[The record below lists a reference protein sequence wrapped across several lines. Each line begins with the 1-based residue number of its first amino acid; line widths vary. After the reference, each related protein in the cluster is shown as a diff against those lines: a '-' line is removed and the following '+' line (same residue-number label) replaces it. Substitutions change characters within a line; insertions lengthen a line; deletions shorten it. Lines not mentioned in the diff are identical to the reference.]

1 MSSGHCEDELL
12 IPADLLKKRILRSA
26 VKKGVTEV
34 TDEGVALVSHAVEV
48 REAILAITYFLLKQR

>member
-12 IPADLLKKRILRSA
+12 IPADLLKRRILRTA
-26 VKKGVTEV
+26 AKKGVTEV

-48 REAILAITYFLLKQR
+48 RAAISAITYLALE